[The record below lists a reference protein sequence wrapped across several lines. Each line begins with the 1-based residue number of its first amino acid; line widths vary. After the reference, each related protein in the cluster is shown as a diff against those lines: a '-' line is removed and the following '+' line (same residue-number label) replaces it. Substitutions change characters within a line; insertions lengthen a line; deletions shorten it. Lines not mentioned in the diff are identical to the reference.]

1 MTRVSRWL
9 LYVVSSALAVQWVP
23 LVASAQMSPVGIHSV
38 IRPGALN
45 DIPQHLTEIGWDTDV
60 PSLFTIRYQPEK
72 MNFEP
77 GWSSWVTEA
86 MLQRTGFM
94 HRPQVDPWPPIFA
107 GNSSFVNM
115 PGGQLSPQDM
125 QAFQSWCMRR
135 AQVIPP
141 IIVHTVPYLAPLAA
155 GQTARVLPL
164 GLPPGQ
170 PRESQI
176 VVGVGFVESVGL
188 ALTRN
193 ADDDAVIVPPEVIAA
208 LPQMGVTLETRLHWL
223 EPVRVENPMMSPVM
237 PVALKVPSEPVS
249 LRLVAN
255 RRVLW
260 EHRYGAQPAAM
271 QPPPKASSAPAAT
284 AAPDIKF

>member
-9 LYVVSSALAVQWVP
+9 LYVGSSALAVQWAP
-23 LVASAQMSPVGIHSV
+23 LVASAQITPGGVHSV

-60 PSLFTIRYQPEK
+60 PSLFAIRYLPEK

-77 GWSSWVTEA
+77 GWSSWVTGA
-86 MLQRTGFM
+86 MLKRTGFM
-94 HRPQVDPWPPIFA
+94 NRPQVDPWPPIFA

-125 QAFQSWCMRR
+125 QAFQAWCMRR

-141 IIVHTVPYLAPLAA
+141 ILVHTVPYLPPFAA
-155 GQTARVLPL
+155 GQIARVLPL

-170 PRESQI
+170 LRENQS
-176 VVGVGFVESVGL
+176 VVGMGFADSVGL
-188 ALTRN
+188 TLMRN
-193 ADDDAVIVPPEVIAA
+193 ADDDAVIVPREVIAA
-208 LPQMGVTLETRLHWL
+208 LPQMGVTLETRLRWL
-223 EPVRVENPMMSPVM
+223 EPARVENPIMS

-260 EHRYGAQPAAM
+260 EHRYDQPAAT
-271 QPPPKASSAPAAT
+271 QPPPKASSAPPAAT

>member
-9 LYVVSSALAVQWVP
+9 LYVISWALAVQWAP
-23 LVASAQMSPVGIHSV
+23 LVASAQMSPVGTHSV
-38 IRPGALN
+38 IRTGALN

-60 PSLFTIRYQPEK
+60 PSLFAIRYQPEK

-86 MLQRTGFM
+86 MLKRTGFM
-94 HRPQVDPWPPIFA
+94 DRPQVDPWPPIFA

-115 PGGQLSPQDM
+115 PGGRLSPQDM

-141 IIVHTVPYLAPLAA
+141 ILVHSVPYLAPFTVS
-155 GQTARVLPL
+155 QIARVLPL

-170 PRESQI
+170 PRESQSGI
-176 VVGVGFVESVGL
+176 RFAESVGL
-188 ALTRN
+188 TLTRN

-223 EPVRVENPMMSPVM
+223 DPVRVENPMMSPVM

-260 EHRYGAQPAAM
+260 EHRYDQTAAT
-271 QPPPKASSAPAAT
+271 QPPPKASSAPAA
-284 AAPDIKF
+284 APDIKF